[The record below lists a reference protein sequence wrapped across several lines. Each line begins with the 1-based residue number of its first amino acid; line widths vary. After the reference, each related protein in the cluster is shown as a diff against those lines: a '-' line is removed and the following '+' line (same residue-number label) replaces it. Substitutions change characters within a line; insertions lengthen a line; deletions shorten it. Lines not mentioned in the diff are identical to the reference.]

1 MTNSNLTAHPN
12 RRRFLHGAAALGV
25 AGALPAIRTPAFAA
39 DAENL
44 VPKQH
49 YLIAF
54 SNGDMNNS
62 WRAAFVNSM
71 EQWGKKFKSV
81 GPGVD
86 YVWTNSAGDSAKQLQ
101 DCQTLLA
108 QKPNILIL
116 SPNQAQPL
124 DPVIDM
130 ATKANVPLV
139 VIDRALIRKPPTGTY
154 VLNITQNYG
163 VSGMTMA
170 AYALDHL
177 KRKHGDYKGNIV
189 EIQGELGSSPNN
201 DMYVGIREVI
211 KHYPDVKILST
222 EEGKWSNDGGRRV
235 MQGFLQRFTDDQM
248 DVIFTYS
255 DAEGLGAMQAI
266 KAAGRNE
273 LLDGRIA
280 SKDGDVAFIQAI
292 ADGKAMMSTECP
304 PYYGA
309 FAIPEAIQYL
319 NGALDQKGI
328 QYLKLRVWPNPN
340 APTMLSVSDADVKA
354 ILAKQI
360 KFTLDAEAAAHSA
373 GDRRL
378 RAALFRRLEGQGLR
392 RCPGLPEDRGGSEG
406 HRRPPEHLAADPT
419 TSASGDDRWSPD
431 VRAEPRSRDARSPRS
446 EERIWGVTVAAL
458 APLSAL

>member
-1 MTNSNLTAHPN
+1 HGRTNMTNSNLTTHPHLALH

-25 AGALPAIRTPAFAA
+25 AGAFPAIGMPSALAA
-39 DAENL
+39 SESDNL
-44 VPKQH
+44 PVPKQH

-108 QKPNILIL
+108 QKPSILIL

-139 VIDRALIRKPPTGTY
+139 VIDRALIRKPPLGQY

-211 KHYPDVKILST
+211 KNYPDVKILST
-222 EEGKWSNDGGRRV
+222 EE
-235 MQGFLQRFTDDQM
+235 
-248 DVIFTYS
+248 
-255 DAEGLGAMQAI
+255 
-266 KAAGRNE
+266 
-273 LLDGRIA
+273 
-280 SKDGDVAFIQAI
+280 
-292 ADGKAMMSTECP
+292 
-304 PYYGA
+304 
-309 FAIPEAIQYL
+309 
-319 NGALDQKGI
+319 
-328 QYLKLRVWPNPN
+328 
-340 APTMLSVSDADVKA
+340 
-354 ILAKQI
+354 
-360 KFTLDAEAAAHSA
+360 
-373 GDRRL
+373 
-378 RAALFRRLEGQGLR
+378 
-392 RCPGLPEDRGGSEG
+392 
-406 HRRPPEHLAADPT
+406 
-419 TSASGDDRWSPD
+419 
-431 VRAEPRSRDARSPRS
+431 
-446 EERIWGVTVAAL
+446 
-458 APLSAL
+458 

>member
-1 MTNSNLTAHPN
+1 MSDSKQTVGPN
-12 RRRFLHGAAALGV
+12 FTLHRRRFLHGTAALAAA
-25 AGALPAIRTPAFAA
+25 GAFPAILKNSALAA
-39 DAENL
+39 DSDL
-44 VPKQH
+44 PVPKEH
-49 YLIAF
+49 YLVAF

-108 QKPNILIL
+108 QKPSILIL

-139 VIDRALIRKPPTGTY
+139 VIDRALVRKPPLGSY

-163 VSGMTMA
+163 ASGMTMA
-170 AYALDHL
+170 AYALDYL
-177 KRKHGDYKGNIV
+177 NRKHGGYKGNIV
-189 EIQGELGSSPNN
+189 EIQGELGSSPNT
-201 DMYVGIREVI
+201 DMYVGIREVL
-211 KHYPDVKILST
+211 KNYPDIKILST

-248 DVIFTYS
+248 DVIFTYA
-255 DAEGLGAMQAI
+255 DASGLGAMQAI

-280 SKDGDVAFIQAI
+280 SKDGDVAFIQAV

-309 FAIPEAIQYL
+309 FAIPEAVQYL
-319 NGALDQKGI
+319 NGTLNEKGI
-328 QYLKLRVWPNPN
+328 QYLKLRTWPNPN
-340 APTMLSVSDADVKA
+340 APSLLSVSSADVKE

-360 KFTLDAEAAAHSA
+360 KFTQD
-373 GDRRL
+373 
-378 RAALFRRLEGQGLR
+378 QK
-392 RCPGLPEDRGGSEG
+392 LPLI
-406 HRRPPEHLAADPT
+406 PPET
-419 TSASGDDRWSPD
+419 GDYEQLYFD
-431 VRAEPRSRDARSPRS
+431 VSKVKGYDDVIAYLKAGEVPKDIYDLQNTKS
-446 EERIWGVTVAAL
+446 
-458 APLSAL
+458 

>member
-1 MTNSNLTAHPN
+1 MTNSNLTARPN

-25 AGALPAIRTPAFAA
+25 AGALPAIRTPSAFAA
-39 DAENL
+39 DGDL
-44 VPKQH
+44 PVPKEH

-108 QKPNILIL
+108 QKPSILIL
-116 SPNQAQPL
+116 SPNQAEHL

-130 ATKANVPLV
+130 AT
-139 VIDRALIRKPPTGTY
+139 
-154 VLNITQNYG
+154 
-163 VSGMTMA
+163 
-170 AYALDHL
+170 YALDHL

-201 DMYVGIREVI
+201 DMYVGIREAI

-319 NGALDQKGI
+319 NGTLDDKGI

-340 APTMLSVSDADVKA
+340 V
-354 ILAKQI
+354 
-360 KFTLDAEAAAHSA
+360 
-373 GDRRL
+373 
-378 RAALFRRLEGQGLR
+378 
-392 RCPGLPEDRGGSEG
+392 
-406 HRRPPEHLAADPT
+406 
-419 TSASGDDRWSPD
+419 
-431 VRAEPRSRDARSPRS
+431 
-446 EERIWGVTVAAL
+446 
-458 APLSAL
+458 

>member
-1 MTNSNLTAHPN
+1 MINSILTAYPN

-25 AGALPAIRTPAFAA
+25 AGALPAIQTPSAFAA
-39 DAENL
+39 NSENL

-86 YVWTNSAGDSAKQLQ
+86 YVWTNSAGNSAKQLQ

-139 VIDRALIRKPPTGTY
+139 VIDRALVRKPPLGTY
-154 VLNITQNYG
+154 FLNITQNYG
-163 VSGMTMA
+163 VSGITMA

-177 KRKHGDYKGNIV
+177 KGKHGDYKGNIV
-189 EIQGELGSSPNN
+189 EIQGELGSSPNT
-201 DMYVGIREVI
+201 DMYVGIREVL
-211 KHYPDVKILST
+211 KNYPNVKILST

-248 DVIFTYS
+248 DVIFTYA
-255 DAEGLGAMQAI
+255 DASGLGAMQAI

-280 SKDGDVAFIQAI
+280 SKDGDVAFIQAV

-309 FAIPEAIQYL
+309 FAIPEAIQFL
-319 NGALDQKGI
+319 NGTLDEKGI
-328 QYLKLRVWPNPN
+328 QYLKLRTWPNPN
-340 APTMLSVSDADVKA
+340 APTMLDVSDADVKA

-360 KFTLDAEAAAHSA
+360 KFTQD
-373 GDRRL
+373 
-378 RAALFRRLEGQGLR
+378 QK
-392 RCPGLPEDRGGSEG
+392 LPLI
-406 HRRPPEHLAADPT
+406 PPETGDYEQLYFD
-419 TSASGDDRWSPD
+419 ASKVKGYDDVQAYLKSGEVPKD
-431 VRAEPRSRDARSPRS
+431 LYDLQNTKS
-446 EERIWGVTVAAL
+446 
-458 APLSAL
+458 